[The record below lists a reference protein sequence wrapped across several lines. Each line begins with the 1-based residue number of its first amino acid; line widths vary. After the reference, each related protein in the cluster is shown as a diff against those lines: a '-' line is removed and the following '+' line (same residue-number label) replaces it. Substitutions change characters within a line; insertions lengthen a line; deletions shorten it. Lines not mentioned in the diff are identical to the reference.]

1 MNASVFK
8 TVQITGSSSTGSDH
22 AVTTALERASK
33 TIRNLRWFRVTDT
46 RGEVENG
53 RVSQWQ
59 VSIEVGFALD

>member
-8 TVQITGSSSTGSDH
+8 TVQITGTSATGSDH
-22 AVTTALERASK
+22 AVAVALERASK

-46 RGEVENG
+46 RGEIEGG